1 MNRRSCILFLFFLA
15 LARVLYAQDAISS
28 GANTNSS
35 DAVLPL
41 RNLQI
46 EVRQRQHEDSARAAV
61 ESTGTVRAS
70 PGRSTAN
77 IDITGQGTT
86 RGQAAMAHQQVLVLN
101 GRRATI
107 ALRNTLPLRL
117 MQAYVRNGV
126 LVLVPGTVLIETG
139 TGFDATPRWDGQNLV
154 ELELA
159 ATQTQVTHR
168 GQTSNAVTLLTVP
181 LGEWITVAQ
190 SEQESTGTRSGLD
203 GRADWSKQ
211 SGTEVQVRVSVP

>member
-1 MNRRSCILFLFFLA
+1 MNRRSCILFLSFLA
-15 LARVLYAQDAISS
+15 LARVLYAQDAINS

-35 DAVLPL
+35 AGALPV

-61 ESTGTVRAS
+61 ESAGTVRIS

-77 IDITGQGTT
+77 IDITAQGTT

-117 MQAYVRNGV
+117 MLAYVRNGV

-159 ATQTQVTHR
+159 ATQATHR
-168 GQTSNAVTLLTVP
+168 GQTSNTVTLLTVP

-190 SEQESTGTRSGLD
+190 SEQETTGTRSGLD

>member
-1 MNRRSCILFLFFLA
+1 MNRRSCILFLSFLA
-15 LARVLYAQDAISS
+15 LARVLYAQDAINS
-28 GANTNSS
+28 GANTNLS
-35 DAVLPL
+35 DAVLPV

-61 ESTGTVRAS
+61 ESAGTARIS

-77 IDITGQGTT
+77 IDITAQGTT

-126 LVLVPGTVLIETG
+126 MVLVPGTVLIETG
-139 TGFDATPRWDGQNLV
+139 TGFDATPRWDGENQV
-154 ELELA
+154 ELELTAFQGQGMHQTQTSSA
-159 ATQTQVTHR
+159 AT
-168 GQTSNAVTLLTVP
+168 LLMVP

-190 SEQESTGTRSGLD
+190 TDQEAAGSRSGRD
-203 GRADWSKQ
+203 GSADWTAQ